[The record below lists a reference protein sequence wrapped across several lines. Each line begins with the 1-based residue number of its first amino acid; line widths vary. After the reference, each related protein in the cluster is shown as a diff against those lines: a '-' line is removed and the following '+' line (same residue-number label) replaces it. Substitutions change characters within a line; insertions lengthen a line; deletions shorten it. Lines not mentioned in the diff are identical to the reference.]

1 MPTDEPNE
9 TVRKFQENTA
19 DAVASLIRTGEPKYI
34 VEDVIKERQRLENY
48 EGHSDLAAIVE
59 DAEYEKAVSSRVAPA
74 KLTKKQENLFKL
86 IDKYQDKPNSQYY
99 KAAAKQLEKE
109 FGSNWKNARATSQAI
124 PSVQFA
130 MDPEKLD
137 ADYQAKKE
145 RQDKATDNL
154 LNVTEKTK
162 EAKKKIKEEEKAARA
177 NDENFVTRAIR
188 YMFTGQYDLL
198 DLESGK
204 YEGSGKAGDVLKRAE
219 TDTALIQSAAKD
231 YKDQLIRELKSRL
244 GLPFFKRVFSGK
256 RRMNKFLAE
265 LHTTA
270 ARLEVAS
277 YNPDPSFSEDQFTF
291 KGFDVRLGSMTT
303 EAMERRGLKEG
314 DYFQDGPDTLKVGAK
329 LPDRDAHYFTQH
341 YTALD
346 QKKLYDEFMM
356 KYPDLGIF
364 LNRFINP
371 TFANVRVTSRA
382 GVKLPMFNRYALRE
396 VFGESELG
404 DPGFIEGYTPD
415 VAIGTIVMGAI
426 LNAKNAVINK
436 ARGIKTK
443 GGAVEFERRPSS
455 ILPRVS
461 KARSVKTGAARE
473 LGLTKNIIDGFAV
486 RAVEAA
492 MEKQSR
498 ESAYNLIEASTKPI
512 PEGMDIVPS
521 DHTMLDKRKIN
532 EILKSMLLVMNENSA
547 RGTELNKFWQKAV
560 RNPRGK
566 EANEVLL
573 DERNPDLYTGK
584 ERQII
589 EFLFGDKNA
598 SKFIGEDRMIDNY
611 SYEKLIDNLSARHVH
626 PVVEMVT
633 RGVEFLFQQVISGY
647 LVGPATLLYNWLAP
661 NLQVGALGMWRLN
674 RAAFGALS
682 TDPKERKRAKIE
694 MRAGVQ
700 TLIGLTSRRV
710 SNWSGIDMFLTGADY
725 HRGRLKKEDMDK
737 GFTGLVAEGQYGKA
751 LKALT
756 DRRTYF
762 SSVVPREIFD
772 NNTLLSGIERVTAND
787 SALNDLL
794 NFKGGSGL
802 LKIFN
807 FHEMDPTAK
816 QNAMYSALW
825 GHASVAVD
833 EQLKASGEKLS
844 RKERRNRIRDYM
856 KNIPRD
862 SAEFRESFDSSV
874 LFAFDYS
881 NVPMFLGSK
890 AVPTRLLKPTVLT
903 FSNFLYTYSKLL
915 YSLTAKPVLDI
926 AKIATG
932 KKSKKDPLG
941 NSEFRN
947 ALSTLSLY
955 GMATFL
961 YDMLAGEEDDDEKL
975 SAGMLGTNMSVT
987 GDLQDNFWTMTGGKV
1002 NLDEAFGVFGK
1013 RVTNGIRAY
1022 LKANGAET
1030 AAGYELFLRG
1040 RALPFVQYL
1049 ATQQLWVDSITQKAK
1064 GEKGLS
1070 TGDVLKESFEMVY
1083 EFIPSGPVLN
1093 LLKDNKYDENIP
1105 IAAEVAKLT
1114 SDMVFARTFM
1124 PGPYRTFLTR
1134 VTDPTYRRRYESE
1147 ALDYNMNMWDQ
1158 FVNEW
1163 KRDIPYLSR
1172 SLPPAGSLRTVKLN
1186 DKTSVRDADGNQI
1199 GLKDTTS
1206 IEDAIAQRKD
1216 VKDDLEQLKAM
1227 GVDLRDVAV
1236 IDSNSNYDMV
1246 IKYIDP
1252 TTIRVM
1258 TPAQRILAFN
1268 LRVDA
1273 LDGIERAVGESG
1285 VKDRKALDSLIAASQ
1300 DKRRA
1305 RFMTDDNKV
1314 TLEAWDSYIRSED
1327 YANTIRL
1334 NIQATGLLA
1343 DRLQRD
1349 NEVTGIPEGA
1359 PPDFFR
1365 KLVQADHV
1373 LRDQYGAITN
1383 REDLRPIDLKLTK
1396 KYKVVKKANTPDGN
1410 FDAINYKII
1419 KNTPSST
1426 KYKNFVK
1433 FPLGESSDR

>member
-1 MPTDEPNE
+1 MQKVVDEYVGFETLEDKLRPEGMPIEDFLSLAETGGSPYEFLKNDTFDFNNTVRTVRHMEEDISGYRGTRGSSWTQDRHELMAHMFDNLVGNLSQNDYDALNMYIKLANEKVKDDYWNNPEYPERTYWEIGQRLPDKGGIYESREERQLAEFIAEKLNEDTTTADSPINDAVYQAGQYVYGLISYLNNGGNPINILNKAEWKAKKLKEVFKGYATGLEVAQSAETPIELIEEDLARDNDYSGLVSQPFVEITPEMKQDPDLPKAGPQFALDPIEGKKLGAIKDTGEFTKALDRAPSEAILGAYRHIPANEENKEKLYALSDKVREQLLPTDEPNE

-19 DAVASLIRTGEPKYI
+19 DAVASLIRSGEPKYI

-59 DAEYEKAVSSRVAPA
+59 DAEYEKTVSSRVAPA

-109 FGSNWKNARATSQAI
+109 FGANWQNARATSQAI

-130 MDPEKLD
+130 LDPEKLE

-154 LNVTEKTK
+154 LNVTERTK
-162 EAKKKIKEEEKAARA
+162 EAEKKIKEEEKAARA

-204 YEGSGKAGDVLKRAE
+204 YEGSGKAGDVLRQAE
-219 TDTALIQSAAKD
+219 LDTALIQTAAKD

-303 EAMERRGLKEG
+303 DAMARRGLKEG
-314 DYFQDGPDTLKVGAK
+314 DYFQDGPDTLRVGAK

-346 QKKLYDEFMM
+346 QKRLYDEFMM

-404 DPGFIEGYTPD
+404 DPGFVEGYTPD

-443 GGAVEFERRPSS
+443 GGAVEFERRPTGL
-455 ILPRVS
+455 IPRVS

-473 LGLTKNIIDGFAV
+473 MGLTKNIIDGFAV

-498 ESAYNLIEASTKPI
+498 ESALKLIEASTKPI

-532 EILKSMLLVMNENSA
+532 EILRSMLLVMNENSA

-566 EANEVLL
+566 DANDVLL
-573 DERNPDLYTGK
+573 DESNPDLYTGR
-584 ERQII
+584 ERQIM

-598 SKFIGEDRMIDNY
+598 SRFIGEDRMIDNY
-611 SYEKLIDNLSARHVH
+611 SYEKLIDNLSARHVN

-633 RGVEFLFQQVISGY
+633 RGVEFLFGQVISGY

-661 NLQVGALGMWRLN
+661 NLQVATLGMWRLN
-674 RAAFGALS
+674 RAGFGVLS
-682 TDPKERKRAKIE
+682 KDPKERKRAKIE

-700 TLIGLTSRRV
+700 TLIGLASRRV

-737 GFTGLVAEGQYGKA
+737 GFSGLMAEGQYGKA
-751 LKALT
+751 IKALT

-794 NFKGGSGL
+794 NFRGGSGL
-802 LKIFN
+802 LKIAN

-833 EQLKASGEKLS
+833 DQLKASGEKLT

-881 NVPMFLGSK
+881 NVPMFLGGKS
-890 AVPTRLLKPTVLT
+890 VP
-903 FSNFLYTYSKLL
+903 
-915 YSLTAKPVLDI
+915 AKV
-926 AKIATG
+926 AK
-932 KKSKKDPLG
+932 
-941 NSEFRN
+941 
-947 ALSTLSLY
+947 
-955 GMATFL
+955 
-961 YDMLAGEEDDDEKL
+961 
-975 SAGMLGTNMSVT
+975 
-987 GDLQDNFWTMTGGKV
+987 
-1002 NLDEAFGVFGK
+1002 
-1013 RVTNGIRAY
+1013 TNG
-1022 LKANGAET
+1022 
-1030 AAGYELFLRG
+1030 
-1040 RALPFVQYL
+1040 
-1049 ATQQLWVDSITQKAK
+1049 
-1064 GEKGLS
+1064 
-1070 TGDVLKESFEMVY
+1070 
-1083 EFIPSGPVLN
+1083 
-1093 LLKDNKYDENIP
+1093 
-1105 IAAEVAKLT
+1105 
-1114 SDMVFARTFM
+1114 
-1124 PGPYRTFLTR
+1124 
-1134 VTDPTYRRRYESE
+1134 TD
-1147 ALDYNMNMWDQ
+1147 
-1158 FVNEW
+1158 
-1163 KRDIPYLSR
+1163 I
-1172 SLPPAGSLRTVKLN
+1172 
-1186 DKTSVRDADGNQI
+1186 
-1199 GLKDTTS
+1199 
-1206 IEDAIAQRKD
+1206 
-1216 VKDDLEQLKAM
+1216 
-1227 GVDLRDVAV
+1227 
-1236 IDSNSNYDMV
+1236 
-1246 IKYIDP
+1246 
-1252 TTIRVM
+1252 
-1258 TPAQRILAFN
+1258 
-1268 LRVDA
+1268 
-1273 LDGIERAVGESG
+1273 
-1285 VKDRKALDSLIAASQ
+1285 
-1300 DKRRA
+1300 
-1305 RFMTDDNKV
+1305 
-1314 TLEAWDSYIRSED
+1314 
-1327 YANTIRL
+1327 
-1334 NIQATGLLA
+1334 
-1343 DRLQRD
+1343 
-1349 NEVTGIPEGA
+1349 
-1359 PPDFFR
+1359 
-1365 KLVQADHV
+1365 
-1373 LRDQYGAITN
+1373 
-1383 REDLRPIDLKLTK
+1383 LKL
-1396 KYKVVKKANTPDGN
+1396 
-1410 FDAINYKII
+1410 
-1419 KNTPSST
+1419 
-1426 KYKNFVK
+1426 
-1433 FPLGESSDR
+1433 PLHLQ